1 MFRKFIVETIR
12 LGRRLRPNA
21 LWGLYDTPL
30 CNYDAG
36 ERWPGGCREQFRKHN
51 DKLVRNNCNLMQNQ
65 LCRLWWLYAEASALY
80 SSIYLHPGDR
90 KRRQGICER
99 HMQAKVAEA
108 EWIWCFWNV
117 FLQTEQNIEGHYEDA
132 TDPSFC
138 SPNSNWIRMHPV
150 ETLSTGERNCIAAMN
165 GPPNWVLMPWLCG
178 HRRWGCANGASQLP
192 TFWPTLLGL
201 LWPNYWRL
209 AMSKEKGEKSI
220 LFQPHSDAPIA
231 FAIKGAAAC
240 SGIGGDGIGLG
251 VAKAHGHDSISPVFV
266 RAGPIYSA
274 SIAI

>member
-108 EWIWCFWNV
+108 EWIWWV
-117 FLQTEQNIEGHYEDA
+117 FGMFFYKQNRILKVITKTRQTRHSVHQTRTGSVCTRWRHFLRARGTALQ
-132 TDPSFC
+132 
-138 SPNSNWIRMHPV
+138 
-150 ETLSTGERNCIAAMN
+150 L
-165 GPPNWVLMPWLCG
+165 
-178 HRRWGCANGASQLP
+178 
-192 TFWPTLLGL
+192 
-201 LWPNYWRL
+201 
-209 AMSKEKGEKSI
+209 
-220 LFQPHSDAPIA
+220 
-231 FAIKGAAAC
+231 
-240 SGIGGDGIGLG
+240 
-251 VAKAHGHDSISPVFV
+251 
-266 RAGPIYSA
+266 
-274 SIAI
+274 